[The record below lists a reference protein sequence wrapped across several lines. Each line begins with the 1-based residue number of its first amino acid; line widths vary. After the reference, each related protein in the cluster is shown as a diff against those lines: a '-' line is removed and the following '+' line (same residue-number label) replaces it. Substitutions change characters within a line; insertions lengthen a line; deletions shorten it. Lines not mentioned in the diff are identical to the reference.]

1 MRQVVRGYQELAR
14 NSTIHRDLKP
24 ANILI
29 SNGLFKICD
38 FGFSKVIKDPAMA
51 NKTCVGSPIYMAPQI
66 LDKKDYSAKCDIWSL
81 GIIFYELLHA
91 VVPWTAKSER
101 ELLTKIK
108 TEVFPCTKASPST
121 EKIIRQM
128 LEVSEEKR
136 ASLRDLEAF
145 FGLEGEKANS
155 VLTPVVSLGPSG
167 VSAGGWQEEKG
178 SSLEP
183 TVQAKVLNRNYF

>member
-1 MRQVVRGYQELAR
+1 
-14 NSTIHRDLKP
+14 
-24 ANILI
+24 
-29 SNGLFKICD
+29 
-38 FGFSKVIKDPAMA
+38 
-51 NKTCVGSPIYMAPQI
+51 
-66 LDKKDYSAKCDIWSL
+66 
-81 GIIFYELLHA
+81 
-91 VVPWTAKSER
+91 
-101 ELLTKIK
+101 
-108 TEVFPCTKASPST
+108 
-121 EKIIRQM
+121 M

-167 VSAGGWQEEKG
+167 VSAAGWQEEKG

>member
-1 MRQVVRGYQELAR
+1 
-14 NSTIHRDLKP
+14 
-24 ANILI
+24 
-29 SNGLFKICD
+29 
-38 FGFSKVIKDPAMA
+38 MA

-101 ELLTKIK
+101 ELLNKIK
-108 TEVFPCTKASPST
+108 TEVFPCSKASPST

-167 VSAGGWQEEKG
+167 MSAGGWEEKG